1 MKTQKTSLLAT
12 IVLSGVLALCSPIV
26 NAHASLTPGHSMGAA
41 ADTGKMKK
49 PMMKKPAMMDKKKMD
64 KMKPAKNKMGKMDTK
79 VMKDTASKM

>member
-26 NAHASLTPGHSMGAA
+26 NANAAIGHSLEAA

-64 KMKPAKNKMGKMDTK
+64 KMKPAKNKMGKMDDK
-79 VMKDTASKM
+79 MMKDTASKM

>member
-26 NAHASLTPGHSMGAA
+26 NAHAAITPGHALELA

-49 PMMKKPAMMDKKKMD
+49 TMMKKPAIMDKKKMA
-64 KMKPAKNKMGKMDTK
+64 KMKPAKNKMGKMDDK
-79 VMKDTASKM
+79 RMKDTASKM